1 MCEHEV
7 QFFVTILQSITLLLP
22 FFIEYFA
29 PTAKY
34 LGDIVPVGVGIKDH
48 LMLQAQSRV
57 TAPG

>member
-1 MCEHEV
+1 M